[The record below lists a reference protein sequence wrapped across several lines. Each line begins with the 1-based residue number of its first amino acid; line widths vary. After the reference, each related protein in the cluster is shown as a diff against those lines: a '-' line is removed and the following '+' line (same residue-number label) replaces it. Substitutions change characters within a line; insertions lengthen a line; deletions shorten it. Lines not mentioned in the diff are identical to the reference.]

1 MIDDTPETVVAE
13 AHPIRN
19 SLHGSL
25 LAHLK
30 QQRLERK
37 REAAVRASPGN
48 VRGANLAAMPAPDPG
63 NASANE
69 ASPIQKT
76 MMLPDQIAK
85 VMRGLVR
92 GPAFPAAVSRPARA
106 REAKLH
112 AIALLVDEDAVEL
125 PGRGEAR
132 QLQEFRQPDDVAV
145 HGRPLQAAGCGAT
158 EREARDGRPGLPP
171 NGMTMPAKVHNTR
184 LFDLR
189 EACPVMSPESQTA
202 ESRTPSKPAREAIQ
216 GGRSRMPET

>member
-19 SLHGSL
+19 ALHGSL

-30 QQRLERK
+30 QQGLERK

-76 MMLPDQIAK
+76 MMLPD
-85 VMRGLVR
+85 
-92 GPAFPAAVSRPARA
+92 
-106 REAKLH
+106 
-112 AIALLVDEDAVEL
+112 
-125 PGRGEAR
+125 
-132 QLQEFRQPDDVAV
+132 
-145 HGRPLQAAGCGAT
+145 
-158 EREARDGRPGLPP
+158 
-171 NGMTMPAKVHNTR
+171 
-184 LFDLR
+184 
-189 EACPVMSPESQTA
+189 
-202 ESRTPSKPAREAIQ
+202 
-216 GGRSRMPET
+216 